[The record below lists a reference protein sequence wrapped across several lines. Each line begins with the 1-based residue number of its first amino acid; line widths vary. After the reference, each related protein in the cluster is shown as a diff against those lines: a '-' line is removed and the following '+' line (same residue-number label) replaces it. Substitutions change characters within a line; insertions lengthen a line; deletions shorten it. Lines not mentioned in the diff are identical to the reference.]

1 MPADAPRWS
10 VPLPQDGGYGLLVAS
25 TLRMETL
32 SQVPNST
39 KARMAQAL
47 DRPRGRTLRDWGTR
61 RAGGRFER
69 CTDRHRHLPDEVLGS
84 RCPVAA
90 TEPRCMFAREAVEF
104 NDSRDH
110 TKPVAQ
116 SRLTQK
122 RARIAFP
129 YGHCASACSRFCAR
143 LIKAKDGSRRS
154 HFARRADRCLAIE
167 TTLRRRSGTSRPA
180 APKCAKR
187 CFYRLQPA
195 QFACA
200 RYMARSAGALKA

>member
-1 MPADAPRWS
+1 MARRDALARGGDPRAAGSGGDPWTCQ
-10 VPLPQDGGYGLLVAS
+10 PTPPDGQCRYLKTAVNGLLVAS

-143 LIKAKDGSRRS
+143 PIKGQGWKSQVS
-154 HFARRADRCLAIE
+154 F
-167 TTLRRRSGTSRPA
+167 
-180 APKCAKR
+180 CATR
-187 CFYRLQPA
+187 
-195 QFACA
+195 
-200 RYMARSAGALKA
+200 